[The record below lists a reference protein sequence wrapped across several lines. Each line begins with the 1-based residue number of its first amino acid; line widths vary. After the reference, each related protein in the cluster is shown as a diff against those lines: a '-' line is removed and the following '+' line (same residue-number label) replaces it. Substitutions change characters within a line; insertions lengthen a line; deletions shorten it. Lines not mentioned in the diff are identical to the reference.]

1 MPIDF
6 DKLIEALM
14 MAKAVSAVAV
24 SEARAGC
31 HIEVDVEGCE
41 YRREGHRI
49 VVKGKALRGRAEA
62 VAYEPMALFRGSE
75 AGEAMV
81 SSYSAV
87 TIYGNVEI
95 TASVEVKQEAT
106 QR

>member
-6 DKLIEALM
+6 EKLIEALM
-14 MAKAVSAVAV
+14 MARAVSAIAV

-41 YRREGHRI
+41 YRREGER
-49 VVKGKALRGRAEA
+49 VVIKGKVLKAIANVFAHELVATYSGRIN
-62 VAYEPMALFRGSE
+62 G
-75 AGEAMV
+75 V
-81 SSYSAV
+81 SLIAATGVNVGYS
-87 TIYGNVEI
+87 NVEI
-95 TASVEVKQEAT
+95 TASVEVTQEAT